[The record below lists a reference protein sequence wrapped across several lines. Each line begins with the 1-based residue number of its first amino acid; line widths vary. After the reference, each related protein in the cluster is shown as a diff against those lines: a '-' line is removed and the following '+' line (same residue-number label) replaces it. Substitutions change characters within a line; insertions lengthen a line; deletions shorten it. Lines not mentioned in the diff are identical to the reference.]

1 MRAAGFIS
9 FCTRVSL
16 VSAGLFWAQP
26 ADAVRFTLGLAGDLV
41 PIVFDGAEQTE
52 SATRFGLLPVIEFEP
67 IPQLSI
73 GTYTP
78 FTLVRAG
85 GSNISSSSGAE
96 SVFGLQISA
105 RYPIWRDVAPEEIL
119 LYGTLRGGFG
129 TVEARA
135 GPFVG
140 LAVGAAITWLPR
152 GAGLFAELGLG
163 RLVVSEL
170 SNEDELDPSGTGVF
184 VDRWFLGLTVGFVFR
199 LGGERW
205 AIEYAPSDRRPP
217 D

>member
-1 MRAAGFIS
+1 
-9 FCTRVSL
+9 V
-16 VSAGLFWAQP
+16 V
-26 ADAVRFTLGLAGDLV
+26 V
-41 PIVFDGAEQTE
+41 DGSERTDSQ
-52 SATRFGLLPVIEFEP
+52 TRFGLLPIIDFEP
-67 IPQLSI
+67 IPYLSI

-96 SVFGLQISA
+96 SVFGLQVSG
-105 RYPIWRDVAPEEIL
+105 RYPIWRDEAPEELL

-135 GPFVG
+135 GPFIGVAAG
-140 LAVGAAITWLPR
+140 VAVTWLSS

-170 SNEDELDPSGTGVF
+170 SGDSEQDGSPGGVF
-184 VDRWFLGLTVGFVFR
+184 VDRWFLGLTLGFVFR

-205 AIEYAPSDRRPP
+205 AVDYRPDRGRSE
-217 D
+217 

>member
-1 MRAAGFIS
+1 MSKARASSWWVAAGVLGFAP
-9 FCTRVSL
+9 
-16 VSAGLFWAQP
+16 SAE
-26 ADAVRFTLGLAGDLV
+26 AVRFTLGVAADLV
-41 PIVFDGAEQTE
+41 PVVVDGAERTA
-52 SATRFGLLPVIEFEP
+52 SGTRFGLLPIIDFEP
-67 IPQLSI
+67 IPYLAI

-78 FTLVRAG
+78 FTLARAG

-96 SVFGLQISA
+96 SVFGLQVSA
-105 RYPIWRDVAPEEIL
+105 RYPIWRDAGPEELL

-135 GPFVG
+135 GPFLGV
-140 LAVGAAITWLPR
+140 AAGVAATWSPS

-170 SNEDELDPSGTGVF
+170 SGDAAPGEADSGVF
-184 VDRWFLGLTVGFVFR
+184 VDRWFIGLTVGFVFR

-205 AIEYAPSDRRPP
+205 AIDYRPR
-217 D
+217 